1 MRHRVSNIY
10 MRALPK
16 VTYSSHSLTDC
27 PKSAKMGGLIQ
38 PIDLFFGL
46 YILANI
52 DDKTYKISNQKAD
65 LVQ

>member
-1 MRHRVSNIY
+1 M
-10 MRALPK
+10 
-16 VTYSSHSLTDC
+16 
-27 PKSAKMGGLIQ
+27 Q

-52 DDKTYKISNQKAD
+52 DDKTYKISNKKAD